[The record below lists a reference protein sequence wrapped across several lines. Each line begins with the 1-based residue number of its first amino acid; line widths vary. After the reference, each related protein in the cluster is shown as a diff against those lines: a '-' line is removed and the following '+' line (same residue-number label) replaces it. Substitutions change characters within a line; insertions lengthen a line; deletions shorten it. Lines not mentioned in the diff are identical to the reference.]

1 MGSGNI
7 AGKPADEIGIIPRV
21 MQDVFRR
28 LAASASSGQQ
38 ITIRASYI
46 EIYNDEVRDLLFPG
60 PHGKPIAIRER
71 GDGTI
76 VLAGVREVEV
86 ATLEQMQALL
96 EEGSLCRTVAGT
108 LMNSLSSRSHSIFTI
123 AVEQR
128 RAAETIAAKFHLVDL
143 AGSERAKR
151 TGNAGLRLKESVNIN
166 AGLLALGNV
175 ISALGDDR
183 RKTGHVPYRESKLTR
198 MLQDSLGG
206 NSRTLMIACIRR
218 APRSPHPPRAR
229 ALAARRS
236 QGRSLRAAPRLRDP
250 PAPAVGGWVGFGA
263 AYRCAASANVPQDP
277 P

>member
-28 LAASASSGQQ
+28 LASATAGGGSQR
-38 ITIRASYI
+38 IVIRASYI

-60 PHGKPIAIRER
+60 AQGPQAKHIAIRER
-71 GDGTI
+71 SDGTI

-86 ATLEQMQALL
+86 STLEQMQQLL
-96 EEGSLCRTVAGT
+96 EEGSLSRTVAGT

-183 RKTGHVPYRESKLTR
+183 RRTGHVPYRESKLTR

-206 NSRTLMIACIRR
+206 NSRTLMIACIRC
-218 APRSPHPPRAR
+218 
-229 ALAARRS
+229 
-236 QGRSLRAAPRLRDP
+236 AAPGVA
-250 PAPAVGGWVGFGA
+250 AP
-263 AYRCAASANVPQDP
+263 
-277 P
+277 